1 MQRKTDRKNLQGEET
16 RVRILEETMRLVI
29 GHGYAGTT
37 LAMVRRATGVS
48 ASSIYW
54 HFANKESLIAA
65 ALEHAYRTQ
74 ASGLPNW
81 LDTPPGPVRRDDLYA
96 ELIRSPPA
104 GLGMEYWRVG
114 LQLAVSRP
122 QEPIL
127 ARDRFLQIRRES
139 VEWLAQWWERT
150 LPAGMEQKH
159 LASILLGQFTV
170 GIRECE
176 VLNLHEPRRLEAEP
190 LNKLIAACLDE
201 IANRLVEIADERPL
215 DALLRVK
222 ERAFDATPEGSR
234 ETIVRAAK
242 DVIMELGYDGVTIAR
257 VCEKAGL
264 PASSLYWFFK
274 DKDELISTVIE
285 EACQGWA
292 ATRKLSHPRPADGD
306 WSVPNRN
313 YILTA
318 LDGSS
323 GGGVLALGLLL
334 LLQRSDQVYAGRQEL
349 DLVMRD
355 AYEVTVL
362 WFQEMFS
369 PMSEDHERADLARY
383 FTECVFRLLESSLL
397 SKQVEDQA
405 WDPAML
411 ADLISTAL
419 YRAAGR
425 VQDGSTVL
433 DPVNR

>member
-1 MQRKTDRKNLQGEET
+1 
-16 RVRILEETMRLVI
+16 MRLVI
-29 GHGYAGTT
+29 NHGYAGTT

-65 ALEHAYRTQ
+65 ALEHTYRIQ
-74 ASGLPNW
+74 ASRLPNW
-81 LDTPPGPVRRDDLYA
+81 LDTPPSTVRRDDLYA
-96 ELIRSPPA
+96 ELIRSPAA
-104 GLGMEYWRVG
+104 GANMEYWRVG

-150 LPAGMEQKH
+150 WPADMEQKD
-159 LASILLGQFTV
+159 LASTLLGQFTV
-170 GIRECE
+170 GIRESE
-176 VLNLHEPRRLEAEP
+176 VLNLDGLRRLEAEP

-201 IANRLVEIADERPL
+201 IARRVVEIAAERPL
-215 DALLRVK
+215 EELPAS
-222 ERAFDATPEGSR
+222 EQQAFVMTPDGSR
-234 ETIVRAAK
+234 EVFVRATK

-274 DKDELISTVIE
+274 DKDELIATVIE
-285 EACQGWA
+285 NYCQRWA
-292 ATRKLSHPRPADGD
+292 LTRQLSHPRPADGD
-306 WSVPNRN
+306 WSVLTRG
-313 YILTA
+313 YILSS
-318 LDGSS
+318 LNGSS

-349 DLVMRD
+349 KLVIQD
-355 AYEVTVL
+355 AYEMTMS
-362 WFQEMFS
+362 WFQKMFA
-369 PMSEDHERADLARY
+369 PMLEEPEHADLAKY
-383 FTECVFRLLESSLL
+383 FTECFFRLLESSLL
-397 SKQVEDQA
+397 NKQIEERI
-405 WDPAML
+405 WDPALL

-419 YRAAGR
+419 YRVAR
-425 VQDGSTVL
+425 QVQDGTIVL
-433 DPVNR
+433 DLTSR

>member
-1 MQRKTDRKNLQGEET
+1 
-16 RVRILEETMRLVI
+16 MRLVI
-29 GHGYAGTT
+29 SHGYAGTT

-74 ASGLPNW
+74 ASRLPNW
-81 LDTPPGPVRRDDLYA
+81 LDTPPSQMRRDDLYA
-96 ELIRSPPA
+96 ELIRSPSA
-104 GLGMEYWRVG
+104 GVSMEYWRVG

-150 LPAGMEQKH
+150 LPAEMEQKD
-159 LASILLGQFTV
+159 LASDLLGQLTV

-176 VLNLHEPRRLEAEP
+176 VLNLYELRRLEAKP

-201 IANRLVEIADERPL
+201 IAICIVETAAERPL
-215 DALLRVK
+215 DALPMAQEQTHV
-222 ERAFDATPEGSR
+222 ATPDGSR
-234 ETIVRAAK
+234 EIFVRATK

-274 DKDELISTVIE
+274 DKDELIATVIE

-292 ATRKLSHPRPADGD
+292 STRKLSHLRPADGD
-306 WSVPNRN
+306 WSVLNRN
-313 YILTA
+313 YILAA
-318 LDGSS
+318 LDGSP

-334 LLQRSDQVYAGRQEL
+334 LLQRSDHVYAGRQEL
-349 DLVMRD
+349 ELVMQD
-355 AYEVTVL
+355 AFEVTVL
-362 WFQEMFS
+362 WFREMFS
-369 PMSEDHERADLARY
+369 PISEEHMRSDLARY
-383 FTECVFRLLESSLL
+383 FTECFFRLLESSLL
-397 SKQVEDQA
+397 NKQVEDRV

-419 YRAAGR
+419 YRVACK

-433 DPVNR
+433 DLAHQ